1 MGGSEN
7 LKEDCL
13 VEQLNQ
19 SEELRVCQ
27 GSLPSTEGRDQWTC
41 VASLWKNH
49 QGTLGWLTID
59 GLSNIS
65 LADFGHI

>member
-13 VEQLNQ
+13 IQQLNQ

-27 GSLPSTEGRDQWTC
+27 GSLPSTVGRDQWTC
-41 VASLWKNH
+41 LISLCKEH
-49 QGTLGWLTID
+49 QGTSGLLTLLD
-59 GLSNIS
+59 
-65 LADFGHI
+65 HQMYY